1 MLPRN
6 ADSMN
11 LISRWWVNHVDL
23 GRLKLFAQVAELGS
37 LSKVAVATGSVQSAI
52 SRKISALE
60 RECGG
65 RLFNRTG
72 RGVTLTA
79 LGDSIFPRVKHL
91 LIETER
97 LSSDIKSSAGVPAG
111 EVRIGLMPSLADPL
125 VTLLFRQIRENFPQI
140 RLHLFE
146 GSAGQLD
153 EWLAS
158 GRIDAA
164 ALFRYSESAPRDE
177 ELLGTVDTYLV
188 GAPGNRITSAATVNF
203 SCLDKLPLVLPGM
216 PNGLRV
222 VLSQLAKRKR
232 ITLSVAIEAD
242 SLPIQKT
249 VASTGDAYAVLGGH
263 TVWADVDAN
272 RLQASRIVAPGIK
285 RIVTLASTTHQAPSL
300 AGRKVINLIRQ
311 IMHGLFKSGAL
322 NPPAR

>member
-1 MLPRN
+1 M
-6 ADSMN
+6 DF
-11 LISRWWVNHVDL
+11 

-52 SRKISALE
+52 SRKISSLE

-72 RGVTLTA
+72 RGVTLTP
-79 LGDSIFPRVKHL
+79 LGESIFPRVKHL
-91 LIETER
+91 LLETER
-97 LSSDIKSSAGVPAG
+97 LASDIKSTAGVPAG
-111 EVRIGLMPSLADPL
+111 EVRVGLMPSLADPL
-125 VTLLFRQIRENFPQI
+125 VTQLFRQTREQYPQI

-153 EWLAS
+153 EWLEG
-158 GRIDAA
+158 GRVDAA
-164 ALFRYSESAPRDE
+164 ALFRYSHSVPRDE

-188 GAPGNRITSAATVNF
+188 GAPGDRATCSPTVNF
-203 SCLDKLPLVLPGM
+203 SALNNLPLILPGM

-222 VLSQLAKRKR
+222 ALSQLAKRKR
-232 ITLSVAIEAD
+232 VNLSVALEAD

-249 VASTGDAYAVLGGH
+249 LASTGDAYAVLGGH
-263 TVWADVDAN
+263 TVSADVDAN
-272 RLQASRIVAPGIK
+272 RLQASRIVNPGIK
-285 RIVTLASTTHQAPSL
+285 RIVTLATTTHQAPSL

-311 IMHGLFKSGAL
+311 IMHDLFKSGAL
-322 NPPAR
+322 NPPKR